1 MVWYGMVRCD
11 AMGRDTTWHKG
22 VHNIYYLCVSAWVGG
37 QYTIYTK
44 ACPLRYSSI
53 CTCVYTDAPNVLGTN
68 EYESH
73 SEVWWQADVLSR
85 RLTVDTNTSFAKAL
99 DRGGSSACQLIS
111 AKLD

>member
-11 AMGRDTTWHKG
+11 AMRCDAMQWDATQHGTRAYTLSI
-22 VHNIYYLCVSAWVGG
+22 VFVCAWVGG

-73 SEVWWQADVLSR
+73 SEVW
-85 RLTVDTNTSFAKAL
+85 
-99 DRGGSSACQLIS
+99 
-111 AKLD
+111 